1 MVKEHTKYSL
11 WIVVGQLQ
19 LSINQKE
26 IIISQ
31 ETLRVNQRCY
41 NHLVPSL
48 FQVYKYLLNTD
59 YICLICKIVDIVVQS
74 LSNVWLCDPMD
85 CSMPGFPVLHYLPE
99 FTQTHVHRV
108 GDAISS
114 SPLLLLLPLIFPS
127 IRISSSGSALHIQWP
142 NESGVPDLKELA
154 I

>member
-31 ETLRVNQRCY
+31 ETLRVNQRCC

-48 FQVYKYLLNTD
+48 FQVYKYLLNSD
-59 YICLICKIVDIVVQS
+59 YICLICKIVDIVVQP
-74 LSNVWLCDPMD
+74 LSHVWLCDPMD
-85 CSMPGFPVLHYLPE
+85 CSMPGFPVLYYLPE

-108 GDAISS
+108 GDAI
-114 SPLLLLLPLIFPS
+114 
-127 IRISSSGSALHIQWP
+127 
-142 NESGVPDLKELA
+142 
-154 I
+154 